1 MEQNNLCRV
10 KNDFDKRKDS
20 LIKIR
25 DFSREKVDDFVD
37 KYTGNKGDEHILFNF
52 IIKLEIDYALFLS
65 EKYANQIT
73 NHQKDYNYKT
83 DKNICRKLML
93 YVRAIMRHN
102 DCSPADIDIFEDFQ
116 LHYDL
121 DEFSEAYLEFIE
133 LLEGF
138 GYQVADEERSYYN
151 GTHEAFSKYDED

>member
-25 DFSREKVDDFVD
+25 DFSKKKVDDFVD
-37 KYTGNKGDEHILFNF
+37 GYTGNKGDEHILFNF
-52 IIKLEIDYALFLS
+52 IIKLETDYALFLS
-65 EKYANQIT
+65 EKYANEIT

-93 YVRAIMRHN
+93 YVRAILRYN
-102 DCSPADIDIFEDFQ
+102 DCSFDGIDSLADYQ
-116 LHYDL
+116 LNYDL

-138 GYQVADEERSYYN
+138 GYQVADEERSYYS